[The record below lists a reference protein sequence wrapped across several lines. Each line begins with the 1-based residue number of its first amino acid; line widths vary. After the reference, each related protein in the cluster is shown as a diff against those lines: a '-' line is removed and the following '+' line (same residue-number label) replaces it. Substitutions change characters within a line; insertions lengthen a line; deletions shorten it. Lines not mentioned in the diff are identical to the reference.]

1 MNPWGVLWD
10 LDGVLADTEDLHYE
24 SRVQTLADYA
34 MPFSRAQFRATFG
47 MNNAGTL
54 GALWPSP
61 PPAELIAEISR
72 RKEEIFRQLLR
83 GRVQALPGVHDWLER
98 FLRWGY
104 RQAVASSAPA
114 ANIDALVDELEIRPY
129 FLALTA
135 GDGLPSKPDP
145 AVFLEAAGAIDVAPG
160 RCLVIEDAMAGVTA
174 ARRAGMRCIAVATT
188 HPAAA
193 LQGADLV
200 VNRLSELSPQ
210 ALRAWLGSV
219 G

>member
-24 SRVQTLADYA
+24 SWVQTLADYA

-54 GALWPSP
+54 RALWPSP
-61 PPAELIAEISR
+61 PTPELITEIGR
-72 RKEEIFRQLLR
+72 RKEDIFRQTLR
-83 GRVQALPGVHDWLER
+83 GRAQALPGVRDWLER
-98 FLRWGY
+98 FQRWGY

-114 ANIDALVDELEIRPY
+114 ANIDALVDELGIRPY

-145 AVFLEAAGAIDVAPG
+145 AVFLAAARSIDVAPD
-160 RCLVIEDAMAGVTA
+160 RCLVIEDSVAGVTA

-188 HPAAA
+188 NPASA

-200 VNRLSELSPQ
+200 VDRLSDLSPQ
-210 ALRAWLGSV
+210 ALCDWLGSV
-219 G
+219 A